1 MEPGPIRRRI
11 TAALLL
17 GISLAALEGS
27 AVAAAMPTVI
37 GDLGGMARLSWVFS
51 AYLLTSTAT
60 VPLFGKLVDLVGR
73 GKVYYFAAA
82 TFLFGSAL
90 CGVAQTLDQLIV
102 FRAIQGLGAGGLFP
116 ASVTLIGDLYK
127 LEERGKVQGLFA
139 ANWAV
144 SSLLGPAIGGL
155 VTDALSW
162 RWVFYLN
169 LPAGLASIILL
180 AIYLREPKRS
190 VSRRDLDVA
199 GSVLVFCGTA
209 LLLVGLLEG
218 GQWGWSSPATLAAF
232 VLAGLALV
240 GFWLQERRAADPVM
254 PLDLFANRV
263 IAVSAVQSAVLG
275 GIVFL
280 ASAFVPILGQGVLG
294 GTALSAG
301 MLLAPI
307 SLGWPIASTLAG
319 RLLMAVG
326 YRRLMIVG
334 SVLSFVSAAVI
345 AGVIAEPPVE
355 RTLVLLTMF
364 GLGFGLGLV
373 STPQLVAVQTAVPW
387 ERRGVATS
395 SLQFFRSIG
404 GALAVSVGGALLA
417 ARLTGELGAH
427 ADALLAPAR
436 RGALAPELV
445 QRLSS
450 GLLLG
455 LGPVFL
461 GLAGLAGV
469 LVLVGWAFPPG
480 SAQDHAHAEPESGS

>member
-1 MEPGPIRRRI
+1 MEPGPVRRRI

-17 GISLAALEGS
+17 GISLAALESS

-60 VPLFGKLVDLVGR
+60 VPLFGKLVDLIGR

-82 TFLFGSAL
+82 TFLFGSVL

-139 ANWAV
+139 ANWAIT
-144 SSLLGPAIGGL
+144 SLLGPAIGGL

-162 RWVFYLN
+162 RWVFFLSI
-169 LPAGLASIILL
+169 PAGLASIVLL

-190 VSRRDLDVA
+190 VSRRELDVA
-199 GSVLVFCGTA
+199 GSVLVFLGTT

-218 GQWGWSSPATLAAF
+218 GEWGWRSPATLGSF

-240 GFWLQERRAADPVM
+240 GFWFQERRAVDPVM

-263 IAVSAVQSAVLG
+263 IAVSALQSTVIG
-275 GIVFL
+275 GIVFI

-301 MLLAPI
+301 MLLAPM

-319 RLLMAVG
+319 RLLLAVG
-326 YRRLMIVG
+326 YRTLMIVG
-334 SVLSFVSAAVI
+334 SALALVSAAVL
-345 AGVIAEPPVE
+345 AGVILEPPID
-355 RTLVLLTMF
+355 RSLVFATMF
-364 GLGFGLGLV
+364 GVGFGLGLV

-404 GALAVSVGGALLA
+404 GALAVSLGGALLA
-417 ARLTGELGAH
+417 SRLTGELGAH
-427 ADALLAPAR
+427 ADTLLEPTR
-436 RGALAPELV
+436 RAALAPELV
-445 QRLSS
+445 QRLS
-450 GLLLG
+450 GELLVG

-461 GLAGLAGV
+461 ALAGLAG
-469 LVLVGWAFPPG
+469 LLLLVGWAFPRG
-480 SAQDHAHAEPESGS
+480 SAQDHAHTEPES